1 MLNHEDFITKYT
13 KLQYLSFV
21 PEIRL
26 FLNKESIIHDMLK
39 QELGN
44 DTPRPYWTQQWAGG
58 LALSRYIIDNP
69 DIVKDK
75 HVVDFC
81 SGSGIVGIAAA
92 LVGAASV
99 TCVDNDPVALSS
111 SMLNARANK
120 VSIKVSGTL
129 VPGDIV
135 LAGDPSN
142 QTFIFDIL
150 RETECYI
157 GCPVRNENNLKG
169 FDIVC
174 SYNITNEEFL
184 DGVNTYIIN
193 KTRNR

>member
-1 MLNHEDFITKYT
+1 MLNHENFIKSYT

-26 FLNKESIIHDMLK
+26 FLNTEKFIHDILK

-44 DTPRPYWTQQWAGG
+44 DTPRPYWTQQWSGG

-69 DIVKDK
+69 HIVKDK

-92 LVGAASV
+92 LIGAASV
-99 TCVDNDPVALSS
+99 TCVDNDPIALSAS
-111 SMLNARANK
+111 LLNARANK
-120 VSIKVSGTL
+120 VNINVSETITD
-129 VPGDIV
+129 GDIV
-135 LAGDPSN
+135 VAGDPEVLP
-142 QTFIFDIL
+142 FIFDIL

-157 GCPVRNENNLKG
+157 GCPIRNADHLKG
-169 FDIVC
+169 FNNVH
-174 SYNITNEEFL
+174 SYIINTEEFP
-184 DGVNTYIIN
+184 DGAVTYIIN
-193 KTRNR
+193 KTKRG